1 MNRDVVQDR
10 LPDMKKIASLCL
22 AGAALMAAP
31 AMAQKDC
38 GQADKAVDKVVNYPG
53 MYRAFKDY
61 GHCDKGPVEDVFTDA
76 ILRLMV
82 QWKDVDTVAADVQR
96 DADYKKF
103 IHRHLQ
109 SPAAKEDRDSI
120 YSRAKSSCPMT
131 QGPFCAELIEVV
143 KGQPKKDDLLAP
155 LPTIPTPSK

>member
-1 MNRDVVQDR
+1 
-10 LPDMKKIASLCL
+10 MKKIASLCI
-22 AGAALMAAP
+22 AVAAFVAVP

-38 GQADKAVDKVVNYPG
+38 GPAEKAVDRVVNYPG
-53 MYRAFKDY
+53 LYKAFKEY

-82 QWKDVDTVAADVQR
+82 EWKDVDTVAADVQR
-96 DADYKKF
+96 DAEYKKF
-103 IHRHLQ
+103 LHRHLLT
-109 SPAAKEDRDSI
+109 PAAKEDRDSI

-155 LPTIPTPSK
+155 LPTIPAPRK